1 MPMISSTPEHPV
13 HPPVAVDRAGV
24 AALETIDH
32 AGLDWGR
39 VSGSTY
45 LIHHELRYVYPGPI
59 TDLRHKLMI
68 VPPPQ
73 LGDQR
78 RIMHRI
84 EVTGAEHTLTERAD
98 RFGNLVAEIAADRVE
113 AAVGFEAWA
122 VVQRCTGCPPAGIAA
137 DRAGRL
143 GLLTPTTLTMPDDAI
158 LEAAATLTGGRSL
171 RWGSDRA
178 GALALAERIADFT
191 ARHFTYRFGVTSV
204 ATTAAEAMAGRIGVC
219 QDYSHVMLALCRA
232 AGLPARYVSG
242 HLLGEGG
249 THAWVEVLVPH
260 PDQPGRLVAEGF
272 DPTNDRRVG
281 LVHVPVVVGRDYAD
295 VAPTSGSFEAGYQG
309 RLESSKRVGVTAVE
323 YSAA

>member
-1 MPMISSTPEHPV
+1 MTTPPAAHPA
-13 HPPVAVDRAGV
+13 HPPVGVDRAGV
-24 AALETIDH
+24 ASLETIDH

-39 VSGSTY
+39 VRGSTY

-59 TDLRHKLMI
+59 TNLRHRLMI

-84 EVTGAEHTLTERAD
+84 EVTGAGHRLTERTD
-98 RFGNLVAEIAADRVE
+98 RFGNLVAEIEADRVE
-113 AAVGFEAWA
+113 EMAGFEAWA
-122 VVQRCTGCPPAGIAA
+122 VVQRCTGCPPDGVAA

-143 GLLTPTTLTMPDDAI
+143 GLLTPTALTMPDDAI
-158 LEAAATLTGGRSL
+158 LEAAASLAGSPAPGWGR
-171 RWGSDRA
+171 DRA
-178 GALALAERIADFT
+178 GAMALAERIADFT
-191 ARHFTYRFGVTSV
+191 AKHFTYRFGVTSV

-249 THAWVEVLVPH
+249 THAWAEVLIPH
-260 PDQPGRLVAEGF
+260 PDRPGQLVAEGF

-281 LVHVPVVVGRDYAD
+281 LVHVPVAVGRDYYD
-295 VAPTSGSFEAGYQG
+295 VAPTSGSFEADCQG